1 MDFILLKN
9 FFADYSLPMVIIA
22 IIVGV
27 GCFFADKFLKNKI
40 PQFVLTVAPFV
51 LSIILYFA
59 YDMIFV
65 SKAFV
70 FSSDALIAGLLC
82 GSLSSIVKSA
92 VLRISKGK
100 PLPVSA
106 TVLLIENILSGYVTD
121 AYATAVS
128 LENLVNEEKALEEQC
143 DNIACIIKENAN
155 KTIEEDEL
163 TVLTTLIIKAVKT
176 LKGKK

>member
-9 FFADYSLPMVIIA
+9 FFADYSLPTVIIA
-22 IIVGV
+22 LTVGV
-27 GCFFADKFLKNKI
+27 GCFFANKFLKNKI
-40 PQFVLTVAPFV
+40 PQFVLLVAPFA
-51 LSIILYFA
+51 LSIIFYFA

-82 GSLSSIVKSA
+82 GSLSTIVKSA

-106 TVLLIENILSGYVTD
+106 TVLLIENIISGYVTD
-121 AYATAVS
+121 AYQTAVS
-128 LENLVNEEKALEEQC
+128 LENLINEDKALEEQC
-143 DNIACIIKENAN
+143 DAIANVIKLNADKNIS
-155 KTIEEDEL
+155 EDEL
-163 TVLTTLIIKAVKT
+163 TVITTLIIQAVKT